1 MTFATP
7 VLVGLDVHQARIDAQ
22 VSLGTGHFQIV
33 GRYGASERPIPDAAL
48 RESKVRVQAALAAG
62 RGVHIV
68 GLVNVVLPDGASMT
82 ELDLAI
88 ALVCLEAIGLVQLP
102 EGLYCRAELALDGTL
117 RPVRGCFAALTVAK
131 RLSMAVVSRHDRLEA
146 EASGQPFMTHQCLAD
161 VASVFAPRKVEPFAV
176 KQTSPEYTPEMFE
189 KASKIGGGAGF
200 GDAPEKVQAAALAGR
215 SILLLGRRGSGM
227 TILARY
233 YHSFLTLNK
242 DEAREVMQVHSSAGI
257 LDASAFKVPFRA
269 PHHSVSEAGMVGGGG
284 RAMPGEVSLAH
295 NGVLLLDEL
304 PEFRAAVLASIR
316 EARERCYVAIA
327 REGMLAGFP
336 CRLRI
341 VATASPCPR
350 ECRGACDCPGP
361 SLERYRERLALVGEL
376 EVIRLP

>member
-1 MTFATP
+1 
-7 VLVGLDVHQARIDAQ
+7 
-22 VSLGTGHFQIV
+22 
-33 GRYGASERPIPDAAL
+33 
-48 RESKVRVQAALAAG
+48 
-62 RGVHIV
+62 
-68 GLVNVVLPDGASMT
+68 
-82 ELDLAI
+82 
-88 ALVCLEAIGLVQLP
+88 
-102 EGLYCRAELALDGTL
+102 
-117 RPVRGCFAALTVAK
+117 
-131 RLSMAVVSRHDRLEA
+131 
-146 EASGQPFMTHQCLAD
+146 
-161 VASVFAPRKVEPFAV
+161 
-176 KQTSPEYTPEMFE
+176 
-189 KASKIGGGAGF
+189 
-200 GDAPEKVQAAALAGR
+200 
-215 SILLLGRRGSGM
+215 M